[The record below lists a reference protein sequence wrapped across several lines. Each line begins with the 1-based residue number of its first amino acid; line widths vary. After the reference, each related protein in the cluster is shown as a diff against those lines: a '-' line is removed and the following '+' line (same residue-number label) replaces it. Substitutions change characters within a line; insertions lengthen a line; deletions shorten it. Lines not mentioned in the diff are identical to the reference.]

1 MTAEMPSAVPSKS
14 RSASSPTRSRSE
26 RIRLVEVRRARL
38 TVAVGGDDRGQPALD
53 EIPAELPRA
62 EAVSTEER
70 RAVHLQEPAALD
82 QLVGERRPGEDDLR
96 ALWMGDYR
104 PQAAVDRV

>member
-1 MTAEMPSAVPSKS
+1 MPQHGPVEEPVRLLPHSLV
-14 RSASSPTRSRSE
+14 SE

-38 TVAVGGDDRGQPALD
+38 TVAVGGDDRGQTALD

-70 RAVHLQEPAALD
+70 RAVHLQKPTALD
-82 QLVGERRPGEDDLR
+82 QLVGEHRPGEDDLG

-104 PQAAVDRV
+104 PQAALDRV